1 MKYEEL
7 DSVETI
13 NFLYRLQWSMK
24 SRAVS
29 KQLTFC
35 IGYMCSRY
43 KKLIASTL
51 PNSSYF
57 IVADAKR

>member
-13 NFLYRLQWSMK
+13 NFLYPLKWS
-24 SRAVS
+24 
-29 KQLTFC
+29 
-35 IGYMCSRY
+35 SRY
-43 KKLIASTL
+43 KKLIVSTL

-57 IVADAKR
+57 IVADTKS